1 MRGGASDF
9 DRLARS
15 LARKPSPRDLP
26 LLLTIAAL
34 LPSALIW
41 AALTEL
47 DNITRGE
54 GRLIAAEQ
62 NQVVQAG
69 EAGVLLRRHV
79 EENSVVAA
87 GDLLFELDPV
97 DAESELNRLLQ
108 HQIAARIREAR
119 LRAELDEASF
129 VVPAD
134 LAEAAPD
141 IATSEMALF
150 VARGAELTGALRVLD
165 EQLLQREQALA
176 GARSAQD
183 AAVRRGA
190 LIDAE
195 LASLALLRADNL
207 APAQRVLELELNRE
221 DARAAEIAAINA
233 AAQAQA
239 AIREV
244 EGERANRRLGQ
255 NLRAQEELSAVLGE
269 LAEFDQMLP
278 LLRERVSRTQIRA
291 PVDGIVS
298 RLSIR
303 TTGGYVNSGAAL
315 LEIVPTGEDLVV
327 EAKLAPR
334 DISSV
339 ALGDAARV
347 RFDAYDA
354 ARYGHAEGVV
364 SRISADALPD
374 PTNPALRHY
383 TIEVALTGALQG
395 NGVVGGAGGGGAGG
409 SVRLLPGMSATVD
422 VVSGKRSILD
432 YLWRPVAR
440 VQDLALRD

>member
-1 MRGGASDF
+1 MNDGAQNFEQLS
-9 DRLARS
+9 RELARQPS
-15 LARKPSPRDLP
+15 RKDFAIVIA
-26 LLLTIAAL
+26 IAAL
-34 LPSALIW
+34 LPTFVIW

-79 EENSVVAA
+79 EENTVVRQ
-87 GDLLFELDPV
+87 GDMLFELDPV

-108 HQIAARIREAR
+108 RQSAALIRELR
-119 LRAELDEASF
+119 LRAELSEGDF

-134 LAEAAPD
+134 LAAAAPQ
-141 IATSEMALF
+141 IAASEIELHA
-150 VARGAELTGALRVLD
+150 ARRSELLGALQVLD
-165 EQLLQREQALA
+165 EQLEQRQQALA
-176 GARSAQD
+176 GATAAQQ
-183 AAVRRGA
+183 AAARRGA
-190 LIDAE
+190 LIDAQ
-195 LASLALLRADNL
+195 LASLAPLRAEKL
-207 APAQRVLELELNRE
+207 APAQRVLELELSQE
-221 DARAAEIAAINA
+221 DARAAEA
-233 AAQAQA
+233 AALSSAVQAEA

-244 EGERANRRLGQ
+244 AGERDNRLQ
-255 NLRAQEELSAVLGE
+255 AQILRAQEDLAAVLSE
-269 LAEFDQMLP
+269 LAEIEQTLP

-303 TTGGYVNSGAAL
+303 TTGGYVSSGAAL

-327 EAKLAPR
+327 EVKMAPR

-354 ARYGHAEGVV
+354 SRYGHADGVV
-364 SRISADALPD
+364 TRISADTIPD
-374 PTNPALRHY
+374 PSNPALRHY
-383 TIEVALTGALQG
+383 TIEVAL
-395 NGVVGGAGGGGAGG
+395 NGTLPDDGAGGTA
-409 SVRLLPGMSATVD
+409 RLLPGMSATVD
-422 VVSGKRSILD
+422 VVSGKRSVLD
-432 YLWRPVAR
+432 YIWQPVAR
-440 VQDLALRD
+440 VQELALRD